1 MVKDNSKWKINLSLL
16 KNTYPEVIYLTG
28 QYQREFQLSDQSS
41 IWLSFLKNKKQKQKK
56 KYILVIWLNE
66 KHNGDDSSGKNLL
79 NLYSLDYMHINLRS
93 GRNNFETYEYYFQ
106 RTPKPSVFISPAS
119 KSSSSKPTVSTWSFF
134 HTPALLSTSRAYLV
148 SFFYTTQL
156 RNPRQKRKDRKRQN
170 PKLQTGPSSSLKT
183 YLRGLSGMMSLQ
195 QSKHSYLE
203 WNFPGL

>member
-1 MVKDNSKWKINLSLL
+1 MIKDNSKWKINLSLL

-41 IWLSFLKNKKQKQKK
+41 IWLSFLKNKKQKQK
-56 KYILVIWLNE
+56 YILVIWLKE

-106 RTPKPSVFISPAS
+106 RKPKQSVCISPES
-119 KSSSSKPTVSTWSFF
+119 KCSSSKPTVSTWSFF
-134 HTPALLSTSRAYLV
+134 HTPAPLSTSTAYLV

-156 RNPRQKRKDRKRQN
+156 RNPREKRKDRKRQN

-183 YLRGLSGMMSLQ
+183 YMRGLSGMMSVQ

-203 WNFPGL
+203 WNFSGL

>member
-41 IWLSFLKNKKQKQKK
+41 IWLSFLKNKKQKQKQ

-66 KHNGDDSSGKNLL
+66 KHNGDDSSGRNLL
-79 NLYSLDYMHINLRS
+79 NLYSLDYMHINSRS

-106 RTPKPSVFISPAS
+106 RKPKPSVFISPES
-119 KSSSSKPTVSTWSFF
+119 KCRSSKPPVSTWSFF
-134 HTPALLSTSRAYLV
+134 YTPALLSTSTAYLV